1 MMSLTSSSRFRNLQ
15 SYIIHCTSLVSFFGV
30 YWSIYH
36 QNNTSSS
43 STSFPGFSPIR
54 PYEERTW
61 ERGRL
66 EFHHSL
72 VNELYFLSRGQ
83 NLTKQYFA
91 VVYYF
96 QVKAT
101 ILDRNVKKNGRC
113 RVNKFSG
120 SHSYFSTGLVPLGSY
135 MYWTSKSPSALV
147 PRSLRIFVTMI
158 MSSVMSLTG
167 RASMISCSVRGSCNQ
182 NKINQLST
190 RLSFVEQLSLL
201 EKRGDRTWSEKF

>member
-72 VNELYFLSRGQ
+72 VSELYFLSRGQ
-83 NLTKQYFA
+83 NLTKLYFA

-96 QVKAT
+96 RVKAT

-113 RVNKFSG
+113 RVMF
-120 SHSYFSTGLVPLGSY
+120 
-135 MYWTSKSPSALV
+135 
-147 PRSLRIFVTMI
+147 
-158 MSSVMSLTG
+158 
-167 RASMISCSVRGSCNQ
+167 Q
-182 NKINQLST
+182 NKELKAMATTKKYSPFLPPTKKKMLKSGCIISDFNWTILT
-190 RLSFVEQLSLL
+190 RVGWREGSLGN
-201 EKRGDRTWSEKF
+201 KVQNS

>member
-96 QVKAT
+96 RVKAT
-101 ILDRNVKKNGRC
+101 ILNRTVKKNGRC
-113 RVNKFSG
+113 RVMF
-120 SHSYFSTGLVPLGSY
+120 
-135 MYWTSKSPSALV
+135 
-147 PRSLRIFVTMI
+147 
-158 MSSVMSLTG
+158 
-167 RASMISCSVRGSCNQ
+167 Q
-182 NKINQLST
+182 NKELKAMATTKKYSPLLPRPPHQKKNVEVRLHHFRLQLNNIDQGG
-190 RLSFVEQLSLL
+190 V
-201 EKRGDRTWSEKF
+201 KRGVIG

>member
-72 VNELYFLSRGQ
+72 VSELYFLSRGQ
-83 NLTKQYFA
+83 NLTKLYFA

-96 QVKAT
+96 RVKAT

-113 RVNKFSG
+113 RVMFQDKALESNGNDKEILLLHQPPPPPPPPPPKKTMLKSGWIISDLNRTILTRVGWREGSLGNK
-120 SHSYFSTGLVPLGSY
+120 V
-135 MYWTSKSPSALV
+135 
-147 PRSLRIFVTMI
+147 
-158 MSSVMSLTG
+158 
-167 RASMISCSVRGSCNQ
+167 Q
-182 NKINQLST
+182 NS
-190 RLSFVEQLSLL
+190 
-201 EKRGDRTWSEKF
+201 